1 MTWFLLTLACIVLWG
16 ITDILYRASSDQND
30 PLSHYKTFI
39 WIGIIMTVAACIM
52 STWSDTLADT
62 INMVRG
68 DVLYLVPLCLV
79 YAIALFFGL
88 LGKKHLYA
96 SVISP
101 LENIDGAMGVL
112 IIYFYYLLTGY
123 IHPDYSFKTI
133 DLIAAAAII
142 AGVILLGSQEQELLK
157 QEAHLRE
164 DKKKH
169 RYGALAL
176 FFPLIYNLADVFS
189 VAEISGIV
197 STGAEGTI
205 PAIDFF
211 ILECAGFALV
221 SVCMWLYLL
230 IAKKYA
236 YNPFD
241 EGELIRCGAA
251 TGETFGTMTFLLAA
265 GINPVL
271 TGPVTSSYCI
281 VTIILARIFLK
292 ERLTKKQYVSLAL
305 LLFGIALLGISDILK
320 A

>member
-1 MTWFLLTLACIVLWG
+1 MTWFLLTLACIILWG
-16 ITDILYRASSDQND
+16 ITDLLYRAASDQDD
-30 PLSHYKTFI
+30 PLSHYKIFI
-39 WIGIIMTVAACIM
+39 WIGIVMAVAGCIM
-52 STWSDTLADT
+52 STWSDTLPDT
-62 INMVRG
+62 INMVKG

-79 YAIALFFGL
+79 YAAALFFGL
-88 LGKKHLYA
+88 LGKKYLYA

-101 LENIDGAMGVL
+101 LENIDGAMGIL

-123 IHPDYSFKTI
+123 IHPDYTFGAM
-133 DLIAAAAII
+133 DLIAAVSII
-142 AGVILLGSQEQELLK
+142 AGVVILGRQEQELLK
-157 QEAHLRE
+157 QESHLSD

-169 RYGALAL
+169 RFGALAL
-176 FFPLIYNLADVFS
+176 CFPLIYNLADVFS

-197 STGAEGTI
+197 SGSAEGTI

-211 ILECAGFALV
+211 ILECAGFVLV
-221 SVCMWLYLL
+221 TVCMWLYLL
-230 IAKKYA
+230 IVKKYA

-292 ERLTKKQYVSLAL
+292 ERLTKKQYISLAF
-305 LLFGIALLGISDILK
+305 LLFGIALLGISDIFNV
-320 A
+320 